1 MLSDSFISSVKLSK
15 RRELG
20 SLATKLMRSSK
31 MNVGNLRLYL
41 ERGAFLNLK
50 LINLKVNLGRS
61 L

>member
-31 MNVGNLRLYL
+31 MNVGNLRLYSGGRAL
-41 ERGAFLNLK
+41 VNLN
-50 LINLKVNLGRS
+50 LINLKVNLG
-61 L
+61 LT